1 MAGSADRSPIGVG
14 LLGLGTIGSGVVA
27 TLAEQSVRLEKR
39 LGRKIVVRRILVRD
53 PGKKRSVEVD
63 AGLLTTTPAD
73 VLEGGDIDVVVELM
87 GGVEPA
93 REYMEAALRN
103 GKHLVTANKDVMA
116 NHGVELLSLAGEMN
130 LDLFFEASVGGGI
143 PLIGPFRQDLAANEI
158 TEIHAIINGTTNYI
172 LTRMDQ
178 DGAAYE
184 TALREAQDLGYA
196 EPDPTNDVEG
206 HDAAYKLGILA
217 SLAFGVQVHP
227 DEIYREG
234 IGGLDAVDFVHARSL
249 GYAIKLLAIGKA
261 KPDGVEVRVHPTLVT
276 RDFLLSQVSGVENAV
291 RIRGDLLGHTVFAGR
306 GAGSKPTASAI
317 VADLID
323 MTHNLNAG
331 VHARVPIRFDGS
343 HKIKPMAE
351 IRSRYYLRIW
361 VADQPGVLAQIGRIC
376 GDTGIS
382 IAGLDQKE
390 VDSGQGAAELVI
402 LTHEAVEADMQDA
415 VRQMKLVDVVRRVD
429 AFLRVEDLE
438 EEE

>member
-1 MAGSADRSPIGVG
+1 MPGSADRLPIGVG
-14 LLGLGTIGSGVVA
+14 LLGLGTIGSGVMT
-27 TLAEQSVRLEKR
+27 TLAEQSARLEKR
-39 LGRKIVVRRILVRD
+39 LGRKIVVRQVLVRD
-53 PGKKRSVEVD
+53 LDKQRSVAVG
-63 AGLLTTTPAD
+63 AGALTTNAAD
-73 VLEGGDIDVVVELM
+73 VLEAEDIDVVVELM
-87 GGVEPA
+87 GGIEPA
-93 REYMEAALRN
+93 REYMESALRN

-116 NHGVELLSLAGEMN
+116 NHGVELLGLAGEMN

-178 DGAAYE
+178 DGTPYE
-184 TALREAQDLGYA
+184 TALREAQDFGYA
-196 EPDPTNDVEG
+196 EPDPANDVEG

-217 SLAFGVQVHP
+217 GLAFGVQVHP
-227 DEIYREG
+227 DDIYREG
-234 IGGLDAVDFVHARSL
+234 IGELEAVDFVHASNL

-261 KPDGVEVRVHPTLVT
+261 GPDGVEVRVHPTLVT

-291 RIRGDLLGHTVFAGR
+291 RIRGDLLGHAVFAGR
-306 GAGSKPTASAI
+306 GAGPKPTASAI

-323 MTHNLNAG
+323 LAHNLNAG
-331 VHARVPIRFDGS
+331 VHARVPIRFDS
-343 HKIKPMAE
+343 DLQVMPMGD

-361 VADQPGVLAQIGRIC
+361 VADQPGVLAQIGRIF
-376 GDTGIS
+376 GDSGIS

-390 VDSGQGAAELVI
+390 VDASQGAAELVI
-402 LTHEAVEADMQDA
+402 LTHEAVEADMQGA
-415 VRQMKLVDVVRRVD
+415 LRQMKAMDVVNRID